1 MSKFNGTNKSKP
13 TGTNMAGGVSYNRPI
28 KKEIVSVVLNSML
41 NGDSYYEKETDRLT
55 HIEGLI
61 GTSPEDSEF
70 VAKCAVYAR
79 NEGRLRSVS
88 HLLSVMLVENVKGA
102 GFVRSA
108 LEKVML
114 RPDDA
119 TEIVS
124 LFNQRNPGKM
134 IPNALRRAIKHNLEN
149 SWDLYQLKKYAQPKS
164 KVKTKDL
171 VKLSRPNPTKWNEV
185 FNKELFV

>member
-13 TGTNMAGGVSYNRPI
+13 TGTNMAGGVSYSRPI

-41 NGDSYYEKETDRLT
+41 NGDSYYEKETDRLKR
-55 HIEGLI
+55 IETLI
-61 GTSPEDSEF
+61 GKAVEDSEF
-70 VAKCAVYAR
+70 VAKCAVYTR

-88 HLLSVMLVENVKGA
+88 HLLSVILLEKVKGE
-102 GFVRSA
+102 GFVRAA

-119 TEIVS
+119 TEIVA

-149 SWDLYQLKKYAQPKS
+149 SWDMYQLKKYAQPKS

-171 VKLSRPNPTKWNEV
+171 VKLSHPDPKIWNIN
-185 FNKELFV
+185 FNKEKS